1 MSLWSKLPNDAIK
14 LIYEFD
20 LTYKEK
26 FDETLKFIKHACPT
40 CCCDGGKK
48 TRYRHHYDIGT
59 FPFPYWGWEWR
70 RRNACPKHN
79 PEDFDRYTQLIT
91 IVQTYKKN
99 GFSSELIASIFCA
112 RNPIPKKLFPYE
124 TGKIWI
130 MDAVKYGFIDEFL
143 DVEKRLIALQ
153 RKTHD
158 NIIQQKLRQYSE
170 E

>member
-1 MSLWSKLPNDAIK
+1 MDVDIQTKSTVWTNMQKFSKSAI
-14 LIYEFD
+14 
-20 LTYKEK
+20 EK
-26 FDETLKFIKHACPT
+26 S
-40 CCCDGGKK
+40 
-48 TRYRHHYDIGT
+48 
-59 FPFPYWGWEWR
+59 
-70 RRNACPKHN
+70 NN

-91 IVQTYKKN
+91 IVQTYKKY
-99 GFSSELIASIFCA
+99 GISKEMISSILCA

-143 DVEKRLIALQ
+143 DIERRLTMLQ

-158 NIIQQKLRQYSE
+158 NIIQQKLQQYSE